1 MSAIGIGLVGC
12 GKWGTHVHLPALQA
26 NPRARVVAVASRSAA
41 SASAAAEKF
50 AVPQWY
56 TDYRQLL
63 ENPEVDVVDICTPNH
78 LHAEIAIAAAR
89 AGKHIICIKPL
100 ATTLADADAMLD
112 AARKANV
119 QLFYAENGL
128 FIPALEHAKA
138 AIDEGALGKVFR
150 VRASEGIQGP
160 QAQWFHDPAQAGSGC
175 VVDMAVHSLA
185 FLRYIAGAEATR
197 IYAELDTFVHEPPA
211 EDTAVLTVRFANGV
225 IGVAEDS
232 WSTVGEMDSRFEV
245 YGTKGR
251 VLVDMLHSQHLRV
264 YSQTGYTYWGT
275 RSDASKGWTYPL
287 PLDEHI
293 MFGTDAMFTH
303 FFRCLRE
310 KEPCRS
316 TGEDG
321 RAILSLV
328 EAAYRSARS
337 GQAERPEG
345 VETKARIEGENE

>member
-1 MSAIGIGLVGC
+1 MRALGIGLVGS
-12 GKWGTHVHLPALQA
+12 GKWGTNVHLPALQA
-26 NPRARVVAVASRSAA
+26 SPYARVVAVAARSAA

-50 AVPQWY
+50 AIPHWY

-63 ENPEVDVVDICTPNH
+63 ENPEVEVVDICTPNN
-78 LHAEIAIAAAR
+78 LHAEIAIAAAQ

-100 ATTLADADAMLD
+100 ATNLADADAMLE
-112 AARKANV
+112 AVRKANV

-138 AIDEGALGKVFR
+138 AIDEGALGNVFR

-160 QAQWFHDPAQAGSGC
+160 QADWFFDPTQAGGGC
-175 VVDMAVHSLA
+175 VLDMAVHSLA
-185 FLRYIAGAEATR
+185 FLRHIAGAEAIR
-197 IYAELDTFVHEPPA
+197 VYAELDTFVHKPPT

-264 YSQTGYTYWGT
+264 YSQEGYTYWGT

-293 MFGTDAMFTH
+293 MFGTNAMFAH
-303 FFRCLRE
+303 FFRCLCE
-310 KEPCRS
+310 GEICRS

-321 RAILSLV
+321 RAILSMA

-337 GQAERPEG
+337 MQAERPAGPINES
-345 VETKARIEGENE
+345 KREGENE